1 MQTMS
6 NTYCSS
12 LQSPTPFSFQDFVP
26 VPLFSK
32 VSPYVNS
39 FARLQTFNEVVLDA
53 FTIEF

>member
-1 MQTMS
+1 MRPLS

-12 LQSPTPFSFQDFVP
+12 LQSPTPFSFQDLVP

-53 FTIEF
+53 VTIDS